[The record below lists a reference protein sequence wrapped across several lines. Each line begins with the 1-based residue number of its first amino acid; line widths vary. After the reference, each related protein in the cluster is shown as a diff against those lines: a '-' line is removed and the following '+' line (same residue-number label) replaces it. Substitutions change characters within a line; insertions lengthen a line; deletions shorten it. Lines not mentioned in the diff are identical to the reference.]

1 MTDNTPR
8 RKMIVAVLPA
18 YNEGGHVGRVV
29 RMVQPYV
36 DAVVVVDDG
45 SRDGTAAEAR
55 EAGAVVL
62 RHLVNR
68 GAGGGTMTGLKAA
81 VRIGADIVVTLDADG
96 QHKPEDIRKVVEPI
110 ERGDADFVIGSR
122 LMNPEGMPKI
132 RLLANRVAD
141 ICLYVLFGVRVC
153 DSQSGFRAHSRLVI
167 ENIDVRTSRFETI
180 SEIVVEVARR
190 KFRISHVPIQVI
202 YTEYSMS
209 KGQNFWVGLQ
219 TLAKLVLRKV
229 G

>member
-1 MTDNTPR
+1 MNSGISGSPR
-8 RKMIVAVLPA
+8 VVAVLPA
-18 YNEGGHVGRVV
+18 YNEAGHVGKVV
-29 RMVQPYV
+29 HAVRPFV

-45 SRDGTAAEAR
+45 SRDTTSQEAR
-55 EAGAVVL
+55 AAGAIVL

-68 GAGGGTMTGLKAA
+68 GAGGSTMTGLKAA
-81 VRIGADIVVTLDADG
+81 ARLGAEIVVTLDADG
-96 QHKPEDIRKVVEPI
+96 QHLPEEISKVIAPI
-110 ERGDADFVIGSR
+110 ERGEADFVIGSR
-122 LMNPEGMPKI
+122 LLQPKGMPHS

-141 ICLYVLFGVRVC
+141 LCLRVLFGVQVC
-153 DSQSGFRAHSRLVI
+153 DSQSGFRAYSRLVI

-190 KFRISHVPIQVI
+190 KFRVAHVPITVI

-219 TLAKLVLRKV
+219 TLARLVMRKV

>member
-1 MTDNTPR
+1 MAPR
-8 RKMIVAVLPA
+8 VVAVLPA
-18 YNEGGHVGRVV
+18 FNEAGHVGKVV
-29 RMVQPYV
+29 RAVRPYV

-45 SRDGTAAEAR
+45 SRDTTSQEAR

-68 GAGGGTMTGLKAA
+68 GAGGSTMTGLKAA
-81 VRIGADIVVTLDADG
+81 ARLGAEIVVTLDADG
-96 QHKPEDIRKVVEPI
+96 QHLPEEISRVIAPI
-110 ERGDADFVIGSR
+110 ERGEADFVIGSR
-122 LMNPEGMPKI
+122 LLQPKGMPRS

-141 ICLYVLFGVRVC
+141 LCLRILFGVQVC
-153 DSQSGFRAHSRLVI
+153 DSQSGFRAQSRLVI

-190 KFRISHVPIQVI
+190 KFRVAHVPITVI

-219 TLAKLVLRKV
+219 TLARLVMRKV